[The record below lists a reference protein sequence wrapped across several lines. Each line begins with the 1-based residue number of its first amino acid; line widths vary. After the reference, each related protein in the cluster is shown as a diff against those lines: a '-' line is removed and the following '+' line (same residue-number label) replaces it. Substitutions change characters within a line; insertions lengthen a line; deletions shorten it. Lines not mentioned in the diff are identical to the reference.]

1 MYSKIKFKCK
11 KNFKTF
17 KINIMEQIV
26 EKYLQKGEFR
36 KALNLLEIQKKKAS
50 NNLALNYYLGK
61 IYFQLNDH
69 KKSLFYFKKCNQIN
83 PGNSRIL
90 YNIAQ
95 VQQGVGKVEEAKK
108 IYEKLVKKNPLDVKS
123 YYGLF
128 NLGIK
133 NINRN
138 YIDKLH
144 ALSKDKKINLFD
156 QSLINFIL
164 SKLKKKENKLNEE
177 LKLLKL
183 SHEQC
188 FNANLNFNNQSEFY
202 YNQIITKHYDKIN
215 FKCELNNK
223 KIFEQSKPIFIIGLP
238 RSGSTLVESLITQSS
253 NNVSSFGEL
262 HAINMS
268 IFDCIAAEIYSK
280 KFELKNFN
288 LVIDRALFKKSLEE
302 RYGDLENKNFI
313 DKSLEN
319 FLNIDIIL
327 EFFPNAKFLHTY
339 RNFNDA
345 IISIY
350 QKMMPDLSWSH
361 SVQGIINYANNYKN
375 IINYFKKKYPNQ
387 ILDVNL
393 EKLSTNKEIE
403 SKKIF
408 NFCKLNWHKEI
419 FNFNKKNNLF
429 TKTNSFLQIRDKI
442 EKYNYDKYEPYYHLL
457 S

>member
-1 MYSKIKFKCK
+1 M
-11 KNFKTF
+11 
-17 KINIMEQIV
+17 
-26 EKYLQKGEFR
+26 
-36 KALNLLEIQKKKAS
+36 
-50 NNLALNYYLGK
+50 
-61 IYFQLNDH
+61 
-69 KKSLFYFKKCNQIN
+69 
-83 PGNSRIL
+83 
-90 YNIAQ
+90 
-95 VQQGVGKVEEAKK
+95 
-108 IYEKLVKKNPLDVKS
+108 LVHL
-123 YYGLF
+123 
-128 NLGIK
+128 
-133 NINRN
+133 
-138 YIDKLH
+138 
-144 ALSKDKKINLFD
+144 
-156 QSLINFIL
+156 
-164 SKLKKKENKLNEE
+164 
-177 LKLLKL
+177 
-183 SHEQC
+183 
-188 FNANLNFNNQSEFY
+188 
-202 YNQIITKHYDKIN
+202 
-215 FKCELNNK
+215 
-223 KIFEQSKPIFIIGLP
+223 
-238 RSGSTLVESLITQSS
+238 
-253 NNVSSFGEL
+253 GEL